1 MYRFPKPE
9 IKPPPTPP
17 PAEDIYDEI
26 RWGYKVEGDHPLLND
41 EGELYTDA
49 TEMWWNTT
57 NKVIVELVKR

>member
-9 IKPPPTPP
+9 TKPQQP

-26 RWGYKVEGDHPLLND
+26 RWGYKVEGDHPLLDD

-49 TEMWWNTT
+49 IEMWWDVT
-57 NKVIVELVKR
+57 NKTIVELVKR